1 MAWLALGG
9 TNGLLPTRVMLKG
22 KAGVQHDDDARQR
35 STSGEFDSFVS
46 RRRGKASL
54 KAVAQQ
60 EQPESLLPALK
71 QRVAEEM
78 QNGGSPDEPMLYN
91 LGTLLL
97 QQVVDQSPEEAAAL
111 QAEALAYFEMAA
123 ALNPNRDASQFNI
136 AMLRE
141 ASGDADGALDAYKEA
156 IRVTNDE
163 QTAIACYNN
172 KVGLLLAR
180 ERLDEAAQVADA
192 AVNAYPQDPST
203 WTSLGVVLRIN
214 GNSDWASTCFENA
227 LARGPDEK
235 NLVALN
241 NLGALLA
248 KAGRRHEAVSMLN
261 RALKVKPDDLSSLK
275 AIAPILVEVG
285 SSAEAADCLRRA
297 IALDPFDN
305 SLSFQLSVVEN
316 TWPLATGGKSN
327 QPPPGVPLVAGS
339 GGGGPLASSEAA
351 PLTVPREF
359 VADLFDY
366 YAQSGYDRHMVETLG
381 YKVPELMWSTFL
393 ARCKEEP
400 RLLSKGALAAFKTI
414 EVGVGSGLCG
424 AFFRS
429 RGLGGDI
436 VGCDLSP
443 IMIQQASRSEFV
455 SDGAHELVYRS
466 VVVSDAVEFVSA
478 CGRSETDLV
487 LAADVV
493 CYMGD
498 LRALLQKVRFAL
510 KIGGTLLFSVE
521 ELEGPSAEVF
531 SLQPSGRFAHSEH
544 YIVDLAGRCGYEVA
558 SVQRGV
564 LRADGGV
571 PVNGASFALVAVDLS
586 GACELGSE

>member
-1 MAWLALGG
+1 
-9 TNGLLPTRVMLKG
+9 MLKG

-97 QQVVDQSPEEAAAL
+97 QQVVDQSPEEAVAL

-393 ARCKEEP
+393 ARCET
-400 RLLSKGALAAFKTI
+400 LLSKGALAAFKTI

-571 PVNGASFALVAVDLS
+571 PVNGASFALVAVDL
-586 GACELGSE
+586 